1 MRSLGKFYEL
11 ASYRV
16 REVLFISSEYD
27 AFILETENQLAER
40 LFYRYSEF
48 FMVGVPSISHACS
61 ADRALEI
68 LASHRVDLIVM
79 AVRDASSLNTGFL
92 SRLHKSAPAIPIIL
106 LILDPACLHGLN
118 WGRLPKWLAGT
129 YLWTGDLSLITAMF
143 NQIEDRFNVERDT
156 ASTGV
161 QVIIT
166 VEDTVADYSVFL
178 PHLYDELFEQSRSL
192 SGEGV
197 NFTQRTLRMLARP
210 KILLASDYESAQALF
225 DKYQRY
231 VLALISDVSFRV
243 KGKQDAQAGF
253 KLAAYC
259 SERKAKLPILLQSSD
274 ASNSQ
279 IAADKGWHFANKKPE
294 IFRPALHL
302 FLEESLGFGNF
313 VFRMPDRTEV
323 ARARDTYELERLL
336 HTVDLRSFCY
346 HAVNHHFSVWLRARN
361 YFNLANV
368 VESINLANFS
378 SPEEMRQHLI
388 RILQESARE
397 ERQGVVADFSVHR
410 SDNSG
415 HNFFRVGRG
424 SIGGKGRGIAFINS
438 LLAKDD
444 FITERPGLKVAIP
457 RTLVLGVDVYDRFM
471 ELNNFSV
478 KKQRGLTDEE
488 LIDIY
493 LQAKLPPE
501 MTEELRAAFSLL
513 HGPLAVRSSSLL
525 EDSQNQSCAGIYAT
539 YMIPDNHED
548 SPHRFELICQAIKRV
563 YMSAVASRA
572 QAYLASAQYLGAE
585 EKMAVILQETVGSVH
600 GRYFY
605 PNFSGVAMSVNY
617 YPMGPQHIDDGI
629 AAMALGLGNTVADGG
644 SCMRFSPKWPKVL
657 PHQCYQDLYLN
668 YSQREFYAIE
678 LDASTKEN
686 PSGLVKLKLKQ
697 AEEDGTLAPI
707 GSVFSPQSNTW
718 RDSFE
723 YQGPRAVTFS
733 SILQNGEVPLAQ
745 CLEELLERFK
755 VAIGCPVEVEFAV
768 ELGSSFAK
776 GSDFLYSV
784 QSDPVPD
791 EANQDEPTLYI
802 LQLRPLTSLAVGEE
816 IHACGYRKE
825 DIICTCDSLGHG
837 AADNICDLI
846 FVPGSNFSA
855 REARLAAARIARF
868 NATLVK
874 EKRPYLLIGP
884 GRWGSLDPNLGIPVQ
899 ISQVMGA
906 KAIVELPYGDR
917 FVEPSMGSH
926 FFHELAAMHVFYMNL
941 CFDGQERAFN
951 QGIRGGICR
960 DDTSVKCADKI
971 MEDYIDLDWFKA
983 LPVLC
988 EADGVRHIR
997 LERPV
1002 HVRVNGRC
1010 CRGVVLK
1017 NSAKE
1022 MVEQDDKL
1030 NFSLPPTESSIW

>member
-48 FMVGVPSISHACS
+48 FMVGVPSVSHACS

-68 LASHRVDLIVM
+68 LASHRVDLIVI
-79 AVRDASSLNTGFL
+79 AVRDASWLNNGFL
-92 SRLHKSAPAIPIIL
+92 SRIHKSASSVPVIL
-106 LILDPACLHGLN
+106 LILDPACLYGLG
-118 WGRLPKWLAGT
+118 WGRLPKWLAGV

-143 NQIEDRFNVERDT
+143 NQIEDRLNAERDT

-243 KGKQDAQAGF
+243 KGRQDAKAGF

-259 SERKAKLPILLQSSD
+259 SERKPKLPILLQSSD
-274 ASNSQ
+274 SSNSQ
-279 IAADKGWHFANKKPE
+279 SASAKGWHFANKKPE
-294 IFRPALHL
+294 FFRPALHL

-336 HTVDLRSFCY
+336 HTVDLRSFYY
-346 HAVNHHFSVWLRARN
+346 HAANNNFSVWLRARN
-361 YFNLANV
+361 YFNLANT
-368 VESINLANFS
+368 VESLKMGDFS
-378 SPEEMRQHLI
+378 NSEEMRQHLI
-388 RILQESARE
+388 HILQDSARE

-410 SDNSG
+410 SGNYG

-444 FITERPGLKVAIP
+444 FITERPGLKIAIP

-471 ELNNFSV
+471 ELNNFSLTA
-478 KKQRGLTDEE
+478 QRGYTDEE
-488 LIDIY
+488 LTELY
-493 LQAKLPPE
+493 LKAKLPPE
-501 MTEELRAAFSLL
+501 MLEELRAAFALL

-548 SPHRFELICQAIKRV
+548 SPRRFELICQAIKRV
-563 YMSAVASRA
+563 YMSAVSSRA
-572 QAYLASAQYLGAE
+572 QAYLASAQYLGTE
-585 EKMAVILQETVGSVH
+585 EKMAVILQETVGSTY

-617 YPMGPQHIDDGI
+617 YPVGPQHVDDGI

-657 PHQCYQDLYLN
+657 PHQCYQERYLN

-686 PSGLVKLKLKQ
+686 PSGLVKLKLSQ

-707 GSVFSPQSNTW
+707 CSVFSPESNTW
-718 RDSFE
+718 RDSLE
-723 YQGPRAVTFS
+723 YRGPRAVTFS

-745 CLEELLERFK
+745 CLEELLDRFK

-768 ELGSSFAK
+768 ELGPSFIK
-776 GSDFLYSV
+776 RSDFLYAV
-784 QSDPVPD
+784 QSDPEPD
-791 EANQDEPTLYI
+791 EATQNVPTLYI
-802 LQLRPLTSLAVGEE
+802 LQLRPLTSLSVGEE
-816 IHACGYRKE
+816 IHACGYQQQ
-825 DIICTCDSLGHG
+825 DIVCTCDSLGHG
-837 AADNICDLI
+837 AVDDICDII
-846 FVPGSNFSA
+846 FVSGSNLSA
-855 REARLAAARIARF
+855 REARVAAARIGRF
-868 NATLVK
+868 NSALVR

-906 KAIVELPYGDR
+906 KTIVELPYGDR

-926 FFHELAAMHVFYMNL
+926 FFHELAAMHIFYMNL
-941 CFDGQERAFN
+941 CFEGQERAFN
-951 QGIRGGICR
+951 QGIRNGICR
-960 DDTSVKCADKI
+960 DDTSVKCTDKI
-971 MEDYIDLDWFKA
+971 AQDYIDLDWLKA
-983 LPVLC
+983 LPALA

-997 LERPV
+997 LEQPL
-1002 HVRVNGRC
+1002 HVRINGRC

-1017 NSAKE
+1017 NKVKE
-1022 MVEQDDKL
+1022 LAEQDDKL
-1030 NFSLPPTESSIW
+1030 NFYLPPAESSIW

>member
-16 REVLFISSEYD
+16 REVLFVSSEYD

-48 FMVGVPSISHACS
+48 FMVGVPRISHACS
-61 ADRALEI
+61 PQRALEI
-68 LASHRVDLIVM
+68 LASHRVDLIVI
-79 AVRDASSLNTGFL
+79 AIRDSSSLSTAFL
-92 SRLHKSAPAIPIIL
+92 SRLYKSAPTIPVIL
-106 LILDPACLHGLN
+106 LILDPGCLHGLN
-118 WGRLPKWLAGT
+118 LGRLPKWLAGV
-129 YLWTGDLSLITAMF
+129 YLWTGDLSLVTAMF
-143 NQIEDRFNVERDT
+143 NQIEDRFNVEHDT
-156 ASTGV
+156 KSTGV

-178 PHLYDELFEQSRSL
+178 PHLYDELFEQNRSL

-243 KGKQDAQAGF
+243 KGKQDGQAGF

-259 SERKAKLPILLQSSD
+259 SERKPKLPILLQSSD
-274 ASNSQ
+274 SANSQ
-279 IAADKGWHFANKKPE
+279 KATDKGWHFANKRPE
-294 IFRPALHL
+294 VFRPALHL

-336 HTVDLRSFCY
+336 HTVDLRSFYY
-346 HAVNHHFSVWLRARN
+346 HAINNNFSVWLRARH
-361 YFNLANV
+361 YFNLANT
-368 VESINLANFS
+368 VENLKISDFS
-378 SPEEMRQHLI
+378 GPEEMRQHLI
-388 RILQESARE
+388 RILQDAARE

-410 SDNSG
+410 SDNFG

-424 SIGGKGRGIAFINS
+424 SIGGKGRGIAFINF

-478 KKQRGLTDEE
+478 RGQRAFTDEE
-488 LIDIY
+488 LTDIY
-493 LQAKLPPE
+493 LKAQLPPE
-501 MTEELRAAFSLL
+501 MIEELRAAFALL

-548 SPHRFELICQAIKRV
+548 SSRRFELICQAIKRV
-563 YMSAVASRA
+563 YMSAVSSRA

-585 EKMAVILQETVGSVH
+585 EKMAVILQETVGSLH

-617 YPMGPQHIDDGI
+617 YPIGSQHIDDGI

-657 PHQCYQDLYLN
+657 PHQYYQELYLN

-678 LDASTKEN
+678 LDASTPEN
-686 PSGLVKLKLKQ
+686 PSGLVKLQLKQ

-718 RDSFE
+718 RDSLE
-723 YQGPRAVTFS
+723 YSGPRAVTFS
-733 SILQNGEVPLAQ
+733 NILQNGQVPLAQ
-745 CLEELLERFK
+745 CLEELLDRFK

-768 ELGSSFAK
+768 ELGPSFTK
-776 GSDFLYSV
+776 RNDFLYSV
-784 QSDPVPD
+784 QSDPEPE
-791 EANQDEPTLYI
+791 EASQDKPTLYI

-816 IHACGYRKE
+816 IHACGYRCQ
-825 DIICTCDSLGHG
+825 DIVCTGDSLGHG
-837 AADNICDLI
+837 AIDDIYDLI
-846 FVPGSNFSA
+846 WVVGSNLSA
-855 REARLAAARIARF
+855 REARLAAARIGRF
-868 NATLVK
+868 NSALVK

-899 ISQVMGA
+899 INQVMGA

-926 FFHELAAMHVFYMNL
+926 FFHELAAMHICYLNL
-941 CFDGQERAFN
+941 SFEGQERAFN
-951 QGIRGGICR
+951 QGIRSGICR
-960 DDTSVKCADKI
+960 DDTSVKCVDKI
-971 MEDYIDLDWFKA
+971 TQDYIDLDYLKA
-983 LPVLC
+983 LPILS

-997 LERPV
+997 LDNPLP
-1002 HVRVNGRC
+1002 VRVNGRC
-1010 CRGVVLK
+1010 CRGVILK
-1017 NSAKE
+1017 SNIKE
-1022 MVEQDDKL
+1022 TSDQEEKL
-1030 NFSLPPTESSIW
+1030 NFSLPPVESSIW